1 MYHHLTALCMLVRGI
16 CTLLSILIVWY
27 SELYAQS
34 LTPDSLSFEQFLR
47 RVVAANP
54 LLQSADLEQNVARAE
69 QQSALGSFDPVLRG
83 VYSLKEELGKDK
95 INTLDADVELPLNA
109 LFGPKLNTGF
119 RRSIGESSNPELRTA
134 LGGQINLG
142 LSVPLWQGVLTD
154 RRRTNLEKANL
165 RPLLANIVQTQE
177 QNNILRA
184 AGLQYWS
191 WSEAF
196 EQVRIAQAV
205 FDISLLRSNFIAAR
219 ARRGEVAPLDSIE
232 ALQEIERRRG
242 DVFRAQRAFEQA
254 GIDLAVFLWLGNG
267 STTNFTPQQLTEVP
281 RSMPL
286 SVPFVDSLRVQAE
299 RTAALMLRPE
309 MQRID
314 FSQQNL
320 QLDLNLA
327 YEFQKPFIETK
338 AEWYYPLGSEMA
350 LNNYKVGLNVAVPV
364 FFRTANAQVEL
375 FNIGLDRINLQRAQV
390 SRLVQAEVDNAF
402 NALQRAADRIRA
414 ADREVFYAIQ
424 MEEGERRRF
433 TAGETSLLVV
443 NLRERAAAEARVR
456 LVNARADYFR
466 AYTQYYWAVG
476 KIGEF
481 VR

>member
-1 MYHHLTALCMLVRGI
+1 MLIRGFFLLVCLVLVATSHL
-16 CTLLSILIVWY
+16 S
-27 SELYAQS
+27 AQR

-54 LLQSADLEQNVARAE
+54 LLQSAALEQNVARAE
-69 QQSALGSFDPVLRG
+69 QQSALGSFDPVLRSI
-83 VYSLKEELGKDK
+83 YDLKEDLGKDK
-95 INTLDADVELPLNA
+95 INTFDANVELPLNA
-109 LFGPKLNTGF
+109 LFGPKLSTGF
-119 RRSIGESSNPELRTA
+119 RRSIGESSNPEIRTA
-134 LGGQINLG
+134 LGGQMNLG
-142 LSVPLWQGVLTD
+142 LSLPLWQGVLTD

-177 QNNILRA
+177 QNNILRV

-205 FDISLLRSNFIAAR
+205 FDISLQRLNFIAAR

-242 DVFRAQRAFEQA
+242 DVFRVQRAFEQA

-267 STTNFTPQQLTEVP
+267 NTTNFTPQQLTELP
-281 RSMPL
+281 RSMP
-286 SVPFVDSLRVQAE
+286 PEPPVDSLRVQAD

-314 FSQQNL
+314 FNQQNT

-338 AEWYYPLGSEMA
+338 AEWYYPLGSEVA
-350 LNNYKVGLNVAVPV
+350 LNNYKLGINFAMPV
-364 FFRTANAQVEL
+364 FFRTANAQVDL
-375 FNIGLDRINLQRAQV
+375 FNISLDRINLQRAQV

-414 ADREVFYAIQ
+414 ADREVVYATQ
-424 MEEGERRRF
+424 MEDGERRRF
-433 TAGETSLLVV
+433 NAGETSLLIV

-466 AYTQYYWAVG
+466 AYTQYYWSVG